1 MTSSLPLTTR
11 AIERCSSA
19 RRVLA
24 AVVADCNSLALL
36 LQKVCNKE
44 HDLRATSSVVRAL
57 PSHGRGPR
65 FKSLVAHHSPKS
77 FCHRIRYDVSTPT
90 AGCSRNERPLRQP
103 YGCQYCAKR

>member
-1 MTSSLPLTTR
+1 MTSSLPLKAR

-65 FKSLVAHHSPKS
+65 FKSLVAHHFRCERNGVRAWVSWQNEKQVPAPAPKT
-77 FCHRIRYDVSTPT
+77 F
-90 AGCSRNERPLRQP
+90 
-103 YGCQYCAKR
+103 